1 MGGVDVGEGGG
12 KGKRSTNAEINMI
25 PFIDL
30 LMVTVAFLLITAVW
44 VTNSRINANAQ
55 IPGPPDPTQEVTPQT
70 PEKVLN
76 VHIGAEDASGDAE
89 FTLTWKQGSTVVS
102 EVKVPKP
109 KDPGDPPRYLD
120 LAKKFEAEWNQHG
133 GHKDPSDR
141 KLDQAI
147 LHADNRL
154 PFKEIVAVLDALY
167 ATQRE
172 MKIGNKDVKVP
183 VFNMTF
189 SVR

>member
-1 MGGVDVGEGGG
+1 MGGVDVGDSGGG
-12 KGKRSTNAEINMI
+12 KRSLNADINLV

-30 LMVTVAFLLITAVW
+30 LFVTLAFLLITAVW
-44 VTNSRINANAQ
+44 VTNSRINADAQ
-55 IPGPPDPTQEVTPQT
+55 VPGPPNPDEQLTPQT

-76 VHIGAEDASGDAE
+76 VHIGTDE
-89 FTLTWKQGSTVVS
+89 FNLVWKQGATVIS

-109 KDPGDPPRYLD
+109 DQSKADPPRYPE
-120 LAKKFEAEWNQHG
+120 LAKKFDEEWKQQG
-133 GHKDPSDR
+133 QHKDPADL

-147 LHADNRL
+147 LHSDNRL

-167 ATQRE
+167 APKRD
-172 MKIGNKDVKVP
+172 MKLGSKTEQVP

>member
-1 MGGVDVGEGGG
+1 MGGVDVGGGGG
-12 KGKRSTNAEINMI
+12 KGRPTNAELNLV

-30 LMVTVAFLLITAVW
+30 LMVTLAFLLITAVW

-55 IPGPPDPTQEVTPQT
+55 IPGPPDPTQEVTPTT

-76 VHIGAEDASGDAE
+76 VYIGADE
-89 FTLTWKQGSTVVS
+89 FTLTWKQAATVVS

-109 KDPGDPPRYLD
+109 TDAGDPPRYSE
-120 LAKKFEAEWNQHG
+120 LAKKFESEWTTHG
-133 GHKDPSDR
+133 GHKDPADM
-141 KLDQAI
+141 KVDQAI

-154 PFKEIVAVLDALY
+154 PFKDIVAVLDALY
-167 ATQRE
+167 HPKRE
-172 MKIGNKDVKVP
+172 MKFKDKTSMVP

>member
-1 MGGVDVGEGGG
+1 MSGVDVGGGDS
-12 KGKRSTNAEINMI
+12 KKRQTNTEINMI

-44 VTNSRINANAQ
+44 VTNSRINADAQ
-55 IPGPPDPTQEVTPQT
+55 VPGPPNPNEQITPQT

-76 VHIGAEDASGDAE
+76 LHIGENE
-89 FTLTWKQGSTVVS
+89 FGLVWKQGATVVS
-102 EVKVPKP
+102 EIKVPKTSTETEQADRKIIRFP
-109 KDPGDPPRYLD
+109 D
-120 LAKKFEAEWNQHG
+120 LAKKIEEEWKQQG
-133 GHKDPSDR
+133 GHRDPSDR
-141 KLDQAI
+141 KLDQCI
-147 LHADNRL
+147 LHSDNRT

-167 ATQRE
+167 SPKRD
-172 MKIGNKDVKVP
+172 MKFGDGTTKQVP